1 MAAAAA
7 WHDIHPSFAPLLGV
21 AQANLGHYRRTI
33 PALAAGGHTVFA
45 VDLLGFGASDK
56 PGKSFAF
63 SIDAWAQLVTEFTA
77 QVVGAPVVLVGN
89 SIGSL
94 ISLQAAAL
102 DADAAGGQE
111 EAAVRGVVLLNCAG
125 GMNSKFILQLPDWR

>member
-1 MAAAAA
+1 
-7 WHDIHPSFAPLLGV
+7 V
-21 AQANLGHYRRTI
+21 Y
-33 PALAAGGHTVFA
+33 A

-102 DADAAGGQE
+102 DAGGQQ
-111 EAAVRGVVLLNCAG
+111 EAVVRGVVLLNCAG
-125 GMNSKFILQLPDWR
+125 GMNSKFILELPDWR

>member
-1 MAAAAA
+1 
-7 WHDIHPSFAPLLGV
+7 V
-21 AQANLGHYRRTI
+21 
-33 PALAAGGHTVFA
+33 AGGHTVYA

-63 SIDAWAQLVTEFTA
+63 SIDAWAQLVTEFTE

-111 EAAVRGVVLLNCAG
+111 AAAVRGVVLLNCAG
-125 GMNSKFILQLPDWR
+125 GMNSKFILELPDWR